1 MPQYP
6 LPSKFPLKIANSLP
20 IRAIM
25 AVSLVMGLV
34 LVTTVGSGI
43 LAWIAESDAH
53 AVNTAGS
60 IRMATYRISY
70 LMANDYHNN
79 QLDQTLPLKP
89 NEPIAPQLSDDMG
102 KRLAILQKYQ
112 QLQGNQ
118 DSDIESQ
125 IHAIE
130 QRWTHELQPFLLN
143 DNRQAFYQTAILYV
157 NDVDKLV
164 KQIQARNEKRQTWQQ
179 DLQVMTLLATILI
192 LGIGLYELQQNVLI
206 PVRQL
211 RLATQKF
218 HQHKTDEQ
226 VTVHIAGYDEF
237 NELGESFNRMTATIH
252 TYQNHLED
260 QVARKTYHLTQS
272 NHALT
277 LLYDFAKE
285 LSQQTI
291 AFTKLQTL
299 IQQFAHIMPHF
310 DLSLCLHNE
319 QVDKDVLTMNS
330 GTSINSLPQNFCH
343 KNQCDSCKIKQNST
357 TWVYP
362 IHSQNIDWGE
372 LLVTPKNM
380 SQSSFSKTSLS
391 KNQLKNPNS
400 IAVVNLSTHLY
411 EPSFDEKELLST
423 LANLISLAF
432 ANQRQ
437 REQEHQLI
445 LFEERNTIA
454 RELHDSLAQSLSYL
468 KIQVSLLAKLLQTPS
483 EPLDNASQNNSEK
496 SPQQQKIEQ
505 ILAQSR
511 DGLNDAYSQLRELL
525 VTFRLKIDDGSFDTA
540 LAQACDEFSQKGGF
554 AIHLDNRLMSINLTA
569 NEQVDLLQI
578 SREALS
584 NINRHA
590 QARHVHVSL
599 SQSQHGQVTLRIQDD
614 GIGLRRDFDGR
625 QHHGLNIMQER
636 SHNLDGKFH
645 IDNVLPHGTAVTVKF
660 LPKLFEKKVI

>member
-1 MPQYP
+1 
-6 LPSKFPLKIANSLP
+6 
-20 IRAIM
+20 M

-157 NDVDKLV
+157 NEVDKLV
-164 KQIQARNEKRQTWQQ
+164 KQIQARNEQRQAWQQ

-319 QVDKDVLTMNS
+319 
-330 GTSINSLPQNFCH
+330 
-343 KNQCDSCKIKQNST
+343 
-357 TWVYP
+357 
-362 IHSQNIDWGE
+362 
-372 LLVTPKNM
+372 
-380 SQSSFSKTSLS
+380 
-391 KNQLKNPNS
+391 
-400 IAVVNLSTHLY
+400 
-411 EPSFDEKELLST
+411 
-423 LANLISLAF
+423 
-432 ANQRQ
+432 
-437 REQEHQLI
+437 
-445 LFEERNTIA
+445 
-454 RELHDSLAQSLSYL
+454 
-468 KIQVSLLAKLLQTPS
+468 
-483 EPLDNASQNNSEK
+483 
-496 SPQQQKIEQ
+496 
-505 ILAQSR
+505 
-511 DGLNDAYSQLRELL
+511 
-525 VTFRLKIDDGSFDTA
+525 
-540 LAQACDEFSQKGGF
+540 
-554 AIHLDNRLMSINLTA
+554 
-569 NEQVDLLQI
+569 
-578 SREALS
+578 
-584 NINRHA
+584 
-590 QARHVHVSL
+590 
-599 SQSQHGQVTLRIQDD
+599 
-614 GIGLRRDFDGR
+614 
-625 QHHGLNIMQER
+625 
-636 SHNLDGKFH
+636 
-645 IDNVLPHGTAVTVKF
+645 
-660 LPKLFEKKVI
+660 